1 MLVGQ
6 TGSGKS
12 VCWKILQAAMTR
24 LKRDG
29 DSNFNIVRV
38 SQPYLWLCTVKS
50 RHIKCIKWPRV
61 DIFECGWYVSLLFT
75 KTVHRKVILYG
86 RMPFN
91 SYLFFSFSLKLT
103 YFLILQEFPINP
115 KALSLGELYGEF
127 DLNTNEWTDGVLSS
141 VMRLTCSGK
150 YWLSPP
156 NCFTWTTKLSFL

>member
-1 MLVGQ
+1 M
-6 TGSGKS
+6 
-12 VCWKILQAAMTR
+12 
-24 LKRDG
+24 
-29 DSNFNIVRV
+29 
-38 SQPYLWLCTVKS
+38 
-50 RHIKCIKWPRV
+50 
-61 DIFECGWYVSLLFT
+61 
-75 KTVHRKVILYG
+75 HRKVILYG

-156 NCFTWTTKLSFL
+156 NCFTQATKLSFL